1 MQKTTL
7 PFQALLFSFFC
18 CSQSFSQNTSTKEEP
33 IPPLQITVKHIEGKG
48 IGYRNGYST
57 LEGFFAPTH
66 KITGNWIPF
75 IDARMHVFDNG
86 NPAANAG
93 GGVRYLSKRAWGLN
107 TYYDFRKTSHK
118 NYNQV
123 SLGLES
129 LGEIWDFRINGYL
142 PILGK
147 QSSVFDIKFD
157 HFSGHFMILGEKKE
171 FALKSIQAEVATH
184 ALKIRNAPAYLAAGP
199 YYLTGSGETSWGGK
213 TRLAFNFFNHF
224 TAEGIFSYDSLFKG
238 ICQGRVSLNLPLGPK
253 RPIPSS
259 SKERKKLEYAHQRVD
274 RNEIIPTDKARFGAV
289 AIDPATQKPYVF
301 WFVDNK
307 STCKGSCNG
316 SFEAPYPLLAQA
328 ESSAEEYNVIYV
340 YQGDKTDRNLDTGFI
355 MKDNQR
361 LLGTGISQIFPTQQK
376 NSIVNVLVSAM
387 TEHFPLITLN
397 DVPDQNRGVI
407 VLADSCEVAGI
418 HITSTSNFLG
428 KKLAAI
434 VGGPAVTVASP
445 LIGVKNASIHNNVI
459 EGTFYEGGIYLH
471 NSKDSLLV
479 ANNTLVDITALSAI
493 TCINDISEVE
503 LSTNISDNIITI
515 ASEGGIY
522 FQNTTGTTVSTQNI
536 LIADNHIASCKANS
550 ISIVNNGDTLPSSIS
565 QQNIQIIDNKIVN
578 SGENGIFI
586 LNNKTTSIA
595 SQIAIIQDNRV
606 TTCNDGRGIY
616 FFNTGTD
623 MTIDSQ
629 KIEILNNITDDSS
642 LEGIYVS
649 NYNEIMI
656 GEQNTLISDNIIH
669 ESKTTGLSFTNNLTI
684 SSQNQLA
691 ILERNIITKSSDGG
705 IYLQNQG
712 PSTSAPLCLL
722 VRDNIIDES
731 VSFGITTGTFS
742 ASTTNATFNNNK
754 TTNTKSAISLGLT
767 TNNTSTLCANI
778 TENTLDK
785 NIIFNENNT
794 SELLIAPLV
803 DNIFI
808 DVVGTYT
815 PVPEGT
821 CDCGFYNIFD

>member
-7 PFQALLFSFFC
+7 SFQTLLFSVLC
-18 CSQSFSQNTSTKEEP
+18 CSQSFCQNTSNKEGP

-66 KITGNWIPF
+66 KIIGNWIPF

-157 HFSGHFMILGEKKE
+157 HFSGHSMILGRKKE

-199 YYLTGSGETSWGGK
+199 YYLAGSGETTWGGK
-213 TRLAFNFFNHF
+213 ARLAFNFFDHF
-224 TAEGIFSYDSLFKG
+224 TAEGIFSYDNLFKA

-253 RPIPSS
+253 RPIPFSK
-259 SKERKKLEYAHQRVD
+259 KERKKLEYAHQRVD
-274 RNEIIPTDKARFGAV
+274 RNEIIPTDQARFNAV
-289 AIDPATQKPYVF
+289 AIDPASQKPYVF
-301 WFVDNK
+301 WFVDNT

-316 SFEAPYPLLAQA
+316 TFESPYPLLAQA
-328 ESSAEEYNVIYV
+328 ENSAEKYNVIYV
-340 YQGDKTDRNLDTGFI
+340 YQGNKTDRNLDTGFI

-376 NSIVNVLVSAM
+376 HSILNVVVPSM
-387 TEHFPLITLN
+387 TDHFPLITLN
-397 DVPDQNRGVI
+397 NVPDQNRGVI

-428 KKLAAI
+428 KKLAA
-434 VGGPAVTVASP
+434 VLGGPADTVASP
-445 LIGVKNASIHNNVI
+445 LLGVKNASIHNNVI

-471 NSKDSLLV
+471 NSTGSILV
-479 ANNTLVDITALSAI
+479 ANNTLEGITALNAI
-493 TCINDISEVE
+493 TSINDISHVK
-503 LSTNISDNIITI
+503 LSTNISDNIITT
-515 ASEGGIY
+515 ASESGIY
-522 FQNTTGTTVSTQNI
+522 FQNTTGTTVSNQTI
-536 LIADNHIASCKANS
+536 LIADNHIEGCKTNS
-550 ISIVNNGDTLPSSIS
+550 ISIVNNGDTLPSSIIK
-565 QQNIQIIDNKIVN
+565 QDIQIIDNKIVK

-586 LNNKTTSIA
+586 LNNKTASIA
-595 SQIAIIQDNRV
+595 SQTAIIQDNKV
-606 TTCNDGRGIY
+606 TTCDNGRGIY
-616 FFNTGTD
+616 FFNNGTD
-623 MTIDSQ
+623 MIIVSQ
-629 KIEILNNITDDSS
+629 TIEILSNITDDTS

-649 NYNEIMI
+649 NYNDILI
-656 GEQNTLISDNIIH
+656 KEQNTLISDNNIN
-669 ESKTTGLSFTNNLTI
+669 ESQTTGLSFTNNLTI
-684 SSQNQLA
+684 TSQNQLA
-691 ILERNIITKSSDGG
+691 ILQRNIITNSSEGG

-712 PSTSAPLCLL
+712 PSTSSPLCLL
-722 VRDNIIDES
+722 IRDNIIDSS

-742 ASTTNATFNNNK
+742 ASTTNAAFNNNK

-767 TNNTSTLCANI
+767 SNNTSTLCVNI

-785 NIIFNENNT
+785 NIVFDETIT
-794 SELLIAPLV
+794 SELLVAPLV
-803 DNIFI
+803 DNIFVDI
-808 DVVGTYT
+808 TGTYT

-821 CDCGFYNIFD
+821 CDCGVDNIFD